1 MKDNFV
7 PSRHMFLGENMW
19 NLLWRNML
27 TAAQTTNLYTQI
39 YIQMGQNIYFGVTQF
54 FFFGFTQS
62 EKCQFWAFVKRITHK
77 WMKLIGYLEE
87 TEVSFRPGKYKMS

>member
-1 MKDNFV
+1 
-7 PSRHMFLGENMW
+7 
-19 NLLWRNML
+19 ML

-62 EKCQFWAFVKRITHK
+62 EKCQFWAFVKRITLK
-77 WMKLIGYLEE
+77 MLLNVRRTFEAIFCAYPKISYDKLFL
-87 TEVSFRPGKYKMS
+87 